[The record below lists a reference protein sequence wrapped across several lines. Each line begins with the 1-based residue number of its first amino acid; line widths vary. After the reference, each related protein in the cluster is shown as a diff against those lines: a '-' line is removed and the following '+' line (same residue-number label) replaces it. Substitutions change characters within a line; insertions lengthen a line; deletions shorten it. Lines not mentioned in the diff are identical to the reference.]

1 VQVVRHY
8 HERVQTDA
16 RGMVRDVIPIPE
28 SYIANFR
35 QVHAFIYGLVTSGI
49 AVAPAIEFLSEHFG
63 TESVALH

>member
-1 VQVVRHY
+1 
-8 HERVQTDA
+8 
-16 RGMVRDVIPIPE
+16 MVRDVIPIPE